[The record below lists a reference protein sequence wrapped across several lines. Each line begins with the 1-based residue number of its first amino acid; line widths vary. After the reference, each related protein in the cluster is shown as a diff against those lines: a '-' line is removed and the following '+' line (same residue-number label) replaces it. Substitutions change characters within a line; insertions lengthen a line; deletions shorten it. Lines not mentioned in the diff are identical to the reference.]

1 MCSKKEE
8 HYTWETLEN
17 IRDRLTS
24 IEERLVAMEE
34 YIELSVGGI
43 EEKLND
49 TAGYDSITESE
60 DRVTDLLYKCFDS
73 LQSRISYFDICPDI
87 YDRVNDMHRLIL
99 SEHYEEDNNGYP
111 IRQLCLHLPPELTEP
126 LESLTKRLEDKISTI
141 EYINS
146 RFTDRVVDKM
156 IEAGERFDKL
166 NMYIHS
172 VITPHRDLF
181 IDANLDQNVMP
192 ALYRIEHELKHN
204 MTQAEEH
211 SSTIQ
216 RQQQELD
223 RKDILIEE
231 LTKQVS
237 RLSRLLEE
245 HTEGK

>member
-1 MCSKKEE
+1 MCLKKEE
-8 HYTWETLEN
+8 HYTWETLED

-34 YIELSVGGI
+34 YIELSVGSI

-49 TAGYDSITESE
+49 TVGYDSITESE

-73 LQSRISYFDICPDI
+73 LQSRISDLVYSGI
-87 YDRVNDMHRLIL
+87 YDQVKDLHSLIV
-99 SEHYEEDNNGYP
+99 SEHYEEDNNGHP
-111 IRQLCLHLPPELTEP
+111 IRQLSLRLPHELTEP
-126 LESLTKRLEDKISTI
+126 LVSLTNRLEDKISII
-141 EYINS
+141 EHINRS
-146 RFTDRVVDKM
+146 FTDRVVDTM
-156 IEAGERFDKL
+156 IEAGERFDEL

-181 IDANLDQNVMP
+181 IDANLDQIVMP
-192 ALYRIEHELKHN
+192 ALYRIEHEIKHN
-204 MTQAEEH
+204 MTQAEEQ

-245 HTEGK
+245 HTDGK